1 MFSMLL
7 PRKHEFA
14 INQILTQ
21 SFVLW
26 VLLRQLGIILLVL
39 FVVKSIVLLTII
51 TIRVISPIIKLFEK
65 LVK

>member
-1 MFSMLL
+1 MLL

-51 TIRVISPIIKLFEK
+51 TIRVISPIIKLLEK